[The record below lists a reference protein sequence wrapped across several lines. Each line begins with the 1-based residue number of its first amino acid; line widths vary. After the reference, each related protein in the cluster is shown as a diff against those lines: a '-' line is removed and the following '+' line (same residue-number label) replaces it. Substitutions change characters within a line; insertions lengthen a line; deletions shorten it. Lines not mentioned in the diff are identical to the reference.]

1 MNAGPRGSNPKWH
14 GGTSHIPA
22 QMHTDGIGES
32 HSSGTIRTS
41 IEGEMRD
48 LPGQHAFSQ
57 LTQEYGSERHEA
69 YDSPLAQP
77 AYSEHGKVMVGKSS
91 QGQF

>member
-22 QMHTDGIGES
+22 VMHTDGVGVS
-32 HSSGTIRTS
+32 TSSGSVHMGIA
-41 IEGEMRD
+41 GEMRD
-48 LPGQHAFSQ
+48 LPGAHAFSQ
-57 LTQEYGSERHEA
+57 LTQEYGAERHEA

-77 AYSEHGKVMVGKSS
+77 AYSEHGKVRVGSS
-91 QGQF
+91 RQGGF